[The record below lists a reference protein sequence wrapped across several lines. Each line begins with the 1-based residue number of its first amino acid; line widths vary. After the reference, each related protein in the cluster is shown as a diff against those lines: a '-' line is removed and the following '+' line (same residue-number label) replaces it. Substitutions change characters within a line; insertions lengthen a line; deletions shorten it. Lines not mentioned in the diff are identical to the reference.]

1 MNLLYQAALNGTLKS
16 PASNQQIPIRC
27 YNDLDIPVYIRIVD
41 TEGGL
46 TAPILI
52 PAKTGNKSLSSYL
65 NWYMIFTSVA
75 SGAFV
80 GVLQLD
86 GAHPEYD
93 VTTSLLVRPNDIGR
107 FPVPNDD
114 ILIPTDSPLVLV
126 GCGTAPNGNPVTR
139 EQFWKRSSDSY
150 MLAPNE
156 KHTVGFST
164 TNGMQTTTSSEQT
177 ISTSLG
183 MSSSFGWGPISA
195 SVSASLSTSSR
206 HLQQVTVSSETTRYE
221 TVELSNTGDKP
232 QMYLK
237 WQLTDVITI
246 FQPGTTIQP
255 VASIVQANEPI
266 LIGGP
271 YTFSTYGDRLLPRV
285 EEQDFSTDG
294 DTMLLQDTEADFST
308 YELPRDPEAGL
319 TSYGDQLLQD
329 AKPDVESQQAEA

>member
-1 MNLLYQAALNGTLKS
+1 MNPLYQAALNGTLKS
-16 PASNQQIPIRC
+16 PASAQKVPIRC
-27 YNDLDIPVYIRIVD
+27 YNDLDVPVYIRIVD
-41 TEGGL
+41 TEGNL
-46 TAPILI
+46 TPPVLI
-52 PAKTGNKSLSSYL
+52 PAKTGNKSLESNL

-75 SGAFV
+75 SGAFI
-80 GVLQLD
+80 GVIQLD
-86 GAHPEYD
+86 GSQVEYD

-107 FPVPNDD
+107 FPVPSGD
-114 ILIPTDSPLVLV
+114 IMIPTDSPLVMV

-156 KHTVGFST
+156 KHTVGYST
-164 TNGMQTTTSSEQT
+164 TSGMQSTTSNEQT

-206 HLQQVTVSSETTRYE
+206 SLQQVTVSSETTRYE
-221 TVELSNTGDKP
+221 TVELSNTTDKP

-237 WQLTDVITI
+237 WQLTDIITI
-246 FQPGTTIQP
+246 FQPGTNILP

-271 YTFSTYGDRLLPRV
+271 YIFSTYGERLLPRAEDSDVSTDGDRLLPHDQEPSEDSQPV
-285 EEQDFSTDG
+285 SEDSQP
-294 DTMLLQDTEADFST
+294 A
-308 YELPRDPEAGL
+308 AG
-319 TSYGDQLLQD
+319 G
-329 AKPDVESQQAEA
+329 